1 MSRPL
6 LALALVILSAF
17 AQAAVYKWVD
27 ANGQVQYSDEPY
39 PGAEEIRDLEVQT
52 YEPPPPP
59 PPTPVEK
66 PKKDKGK
73 FTGYQAI
80 TIVSP
85 APEETI
91 WENQG
96 NVPVRISVSPSV
108 RADLGHRLVLLLD
121 GKDAGGGGDA
131 LTLGGIER
139 GVHTVQ
145 AKVVDAGGGE
155 LASSDSVLFHLKR
168 HTALLP

>member
-1 MSRPL
+1 MSKPL
-6 LALALVILSAF
+6 LALTLCILSAF

-27 ANGQVQYSDEPY
+27 ANGQTQYSDEPH

-52 YEPPPPP
+52 YEAPPPLPRAP
-59 PPTPVEK
+59 AEK
-66 PKKDKGK
+66 PKKVKDK
-73 FTGYQAI
+73 FTGYQAV

-85 APEETI
+85 SPEETI

-96 NVPVRISVSPSV
+96 NVPVRISVAPAV
-108 RADLGHRLVLLLD
+108 RVDLGHRLVLLLD
-121 GKDAGGGGDA
+121 GKDTGGGGDA
-131 LTLGGIER
+131 FTLGNIER

-145 AKVVDAGGGE
+145 AKVVDADGGE
-155 LASSDSVLFHLKR
+155 LASSDSVVFHLKR